1 MGFLGG
7 AIFGFP
13 GIWVFLPPVSGTLK
27 NADRREKGL
36 LIGGLIWS
44 VAIFVVIL
52 CVFCFDYDPKEYN
65 WPEYDSPIWDKDD

>member
-13 GIWVFLPPVSGTLK
+13 GVWIFLPPVSGTRS
-27 NADRREKGL
+27 RREKGL

-44 VAIFVVIL
+44 VTIFVAIL
-52 CVFCFDYDPKEYN
+52 CVFCFDYDPKDYY